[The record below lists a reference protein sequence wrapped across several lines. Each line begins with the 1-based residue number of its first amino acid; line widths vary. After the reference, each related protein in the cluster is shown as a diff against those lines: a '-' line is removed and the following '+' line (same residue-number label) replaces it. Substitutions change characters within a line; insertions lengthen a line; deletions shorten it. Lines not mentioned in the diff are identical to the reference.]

1 MLREL
6 TRSISRRFDAALAP
20 TGIKITQLATLSAL
34 EACGPTRSTDLARNM
49 GVTESTLSRN
59 LQPLM
64 AAAWIA
70 VERPTGRRSQQVS
83 LTDAGR
89 LKIREA
95 KRQQRVAQRELEQA
109 LGSARLDALHES
121 IEDCL
126 RLLHEGDG
134 KPKTGTK

>member
-6 TRSISRRFDAALAP
+6 TRIISRRFDAALAP
-20 TGIKITQLATLSAL
+20 TGIKITQLATLAAL

-89 LKIREA
+89 LKILEA

-109 LGSARLDALHES
+109 LG
-121 IEDCL
+121 
-126 RLLHEGDG
+126 
-134 KPKTGTK
+134 

>member
-1 MLREL
+1 MLRKL
-6 TRSISRRFDAALAP
+6 TRSVSRRVDAALAP
-20 TGIKITQLATLSAL
+20 TGITITQLATLSAL

-49 GVTESTLSRN
+49 DVTESTVSRN
-59 LQPLM
+59 LRPLM
-64 AAAWIA
+64 AAEWIA
-70 VERPTGRRSQQVS
+70 VERTSDRRSQQVS

-95 KRQQRVAQRELEQA
+95 KRQQRVAQRELGHA

-126 RLLHEGDG
+126 RLLCEGDG
-134 KPKTGTK
+134 KPKTGAK